1 MRLFSCFSGIEAATV
16 ALGPLGFE
24 TVGLSEVEAFPNAVL
39 EHHYPTVKNYGDI
52 TKHRE
57 WDLPG
62 SVGICV
68 GGPPCQSFSVSGL
81 RKGMDDP
88 RGNLSLTYLA
98 FIDRVCPRWIIME
111 NVPGLLSSNKGRDF
125 GAILGSLAQLGYGFA
140 YCVLDAQNFGVPQR
154 RRRVFLVGHSG
165 GCWQRPAAVL
175 FNKESVFGD
184 TAQGKQTG
192 QRDPGN
198 TEGGTGGGSQ
208 WPKSIAPTL
217 PAAYASKAG
226 LDDQHINDGA
236 GLFVQDEIICS
247 SGGQSNA
254 SYSKDVAPTLN
265 RNKDGAPIII
275 PIHDKA
281 TRHKTNGGRGIGNG
295 LGIGKPGDPAP
306 TLTSGDKH
314 DVYEGGGAGL
324 VNTYEHHPQD
334 SRIKE
339 CDRPSFHAKAGTGG
353 GNLPLVSNQQQ
364 VRRLT
369 PREAERLQGFPDDY
383 TMIPY
388 RGKPADKC
396 PDGPRYKAL
405 GNSWAVPV
413 VQWIGQRILEVD
425 ALKEVV
431 VNLPAD

>member
-24 TVGLSEVEAFPNAVL
+24 TVGLSEVDAFPNAVL

-68 GGPPCQSFSVSGL
+68 GGPPCQSFSISGL

-98 FIDRVCPRWIIME
+98 FIDRIRPRWIIME

-184 TAQGKQTG
+184 TAQSRQPG
-192 QRDPGN
+192 QRDPGS
-198 TEGGTGGGSQ
+198 TEGGTGGNQQIANPLTARMAKGINTTLDEGQTPVVVKGSH
-208 WPKSIAPTL
+208 WDHPKGVHPPLS
-217 PAAYASKAG
+217 
-226 LDDQHINDGA
+226 
-236 GLFVQDEIICS
+236 
-247 SGGQSNA
+247 QSN
-254 SYSKDVAPTLN
+254 N
-265 RNKDGAPIII
+265 IG
-275 PIHDKA
+275 
-281 TRHKTNGGRGIGNG
+281 GIGLSNQE
-295 LGIGKPGDPAP
+295 IF
-306 TLTSGDKH
+306 SQ
-314 DVYEGGGAGL
+314 GGAGL
-324 VNTYEHHPQD
+324 VNTYDHHPQD

-339 CDRPSFHAKAGTGG
+339 CDRPSLQARAGTGG

-369 PREAERLQGFPDDY
+369 PRECERLQGFPDDY
-383 TMIPY
+383 TRIPY
-388 RGKPADKC
+388 RGKSADKC

>member
-16 ALGPLGFE
+16 ALGPIGFE

-62 SVGICV
+62 SINICV
-68 GGPPCQSFSVSGL
+68 GGPPCQSFSISGL

-98 FIDRVCPRWIIME
+98 FIDRICPRWIIME

-125 GAILGSLAQLGYGFA
+125 GAILGALAHIGYGFA
-140 YCVLDAQNFGVPQR
+140 YCVLNAQNFGVPQR
-154 RRRVFLVGHSG
+154 RRRVFLIGHSG

-175 FNKESVFGD
+175 FNKNSIFRNP
-184 TAQGKQTG
+184 TQGRQTG
-192 QRDPGN
+192 QRDPGS

-247 SGGQSNA
+247 SGGQSKA
-254 SYSKDVAPTLN
+254 SHLKGIAPALN
-265 RNKDGAPIII
+265 RNKDGAPILTEKVFE
-275 PIHDKA
+275 H
-281 TRHKTNGGRGIGNG
+281 RRWEGKTSEVDAASIQAR
-295 LGIGKPGDPAP
+295 
-306 TLTSGDKH
+306 
-314 DVYEGGGAGL
+314 
-324 VNTYEHHPQD
+324 
-334 SRIKE
+334 
-339 CDRPSFHAKAGTGG
+339 AGTGG
-353 GNLPLVSNQQQ
+353 GNLPLVSNQHK

-369 PREAERLQGFPDDY
+369 PRECERLQGFPDDY

-431 VNLPAD
+431 VNLPAK

>member
-24 TVGLSEVEAFPNAVL
+24 TVGLSEVDAFPNAVL

-62 SVGICV
+62 SGGICV
-68 GGPPCQSFSVSGL
+68 GGPPCQSFSLGGL
-81 RKGMDDP
+81 RKGLDDP

-125 GAILGSLAQLGYGFA
+125 GSILGALAKLGYGFA

-175 FNKESVFGD
+175 FNPKSLFWDNQESGQKRQDNPKGIAGGVYGD
-184 TAQGKQTG
+184 
-192 QRDPGN
+192 N
-198 TEGGTGGGSQ
+198 Q
-208 WPKSIAPTL
+208 WPGKISSTI
-217 PAAYASKAG
+217 PASFGEKRG
-226 LDDQHINDGA
+226 LDTQHM
-236 GLFVQDEIICS
+236 S
-247 SGGQSNA
+247 
-254 SYSKDVAPTLN
+254 
-265 RNKDGAPIII
+265 
-275 PIHDKA
+275 
-281 TRHKTNGGRGIGNG
+281 
-295 LGIGKPGDPAP
+295 
-306 TLTSGDKH
+306 
-314 DVYEGGGAGL
+314 EGGGLYVPDQSHCVTSKWAKGSGGHSGA
-324 VNTYEHHPQD
+324 EHHNLVQQD
-334 SRIKE
+334 LANCLTARTEKGINTTLDEGQTPVRDLPRNK
-339 CDRPSFHAKAGTGG
+339 TGV
-353 GNLPLVSNQQQ
+353 LSHI
-364 VRRLT
+364 RRLT
-369 PREAERLQGFPDDY
+369 PRECERLQGFPDDY
-383 TMIPY
+383 TRIPY

-431 VNLPAD
+431 VNLPAK

>member
-62 SVGICV
+62 SINICV
-68 GGPPCQSFSVSGL
+68 GGPPCQSFSISGL

-98 FIDRVCPRWIIME
+98 FIDRIRPRWIIME
-111 NVPGLLSSNKGRDF
+111 NVPGLLSSNKGKDF
-125 GAILGSLAQLGYGFA
+125 GSILGALAQLGYGFA
-140 YCVLDAQNFGVPQR
+140 YCVLDAQNFGVSQR

-184 TAQGKQTG
+184 TAQGRQPG
-192 QRDPGN
+192 QRDPGS
-198 TEGGTGGGSQ
+198 TEGGTGECGLPRTTGAIMTTYGGKNYSNHQ
-208 WPKSIAPTL
+208 EVSN
-217 PAAYASKAG
+217 G
-226 LDDQHINDGA
+226 
-236 GLFVQDEIICS
+236 FV
-247 SGGQSNA
+247 
-254 SYSKDVAPTLN
+254 
-265 RNKDGAPIII
+265 I
-275 PIHDKA
+275 PIHDK
-281 TRHKTNGGRGIGNG
+281 KTVYTEKGFSDWINGIG
-295 LGIGKPGDPAP
+295 
-306 TLTSGDKH
+306 TLRAKGGNC
-314 DVYEGGGAGL
+314 GGGSENLITQRIANPLTARMAKGINTTL
-324 VNTYEHHPQD
+324 DEGQTPVVVNTYEHHPQD

-339 CDRPSFHAKAGTGG
+339 CDRPSLQARAGTGG
-353 GNLPLVSNQQQ
+353 GNQQQ

-369 PREAERLQGFPDDY
+369 PRECERLQGFPDDY
-383 TMIPY
+383 TRIPY

-425 ALKEVV
+425 ALP
-431 VNLPAD
+431 LDP